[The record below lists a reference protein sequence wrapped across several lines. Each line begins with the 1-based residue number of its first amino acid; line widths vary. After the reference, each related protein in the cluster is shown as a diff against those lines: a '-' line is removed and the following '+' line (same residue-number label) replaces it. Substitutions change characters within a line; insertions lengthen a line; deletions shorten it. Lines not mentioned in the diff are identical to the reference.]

1 MTSILTKNQKKRFT
15 GFYKDNGTRYR
26 VTATVRHDDECGN
39 GHNTFAITA
48 DVAEEVTKYGEPFW
62 RNVAFGCCHDD
73 IARAIPDL
81 APYIKW
87 HLCSADQ
94 PLHYIANTV
103 YHAGDLDHNGLR
115 KGEERQII
123 NGRTKL
129 PCWKLEADKDIPEYH
144 DSAEQPR
151 QFATLRYVPL
161 MRIGEGK
168 PRDLDAARSCA
179 IWPDA
184 TDEELTA
191 PGLKDRLKARH
202 PQLMADFR
210 AAVESLGFIY

>member
-1 MTSILTKNQKKRFT
+1 MNSILTKHQVKTYGPRQYREAGT
-15 GFYKDNGTRYR
+15 IYKITANVRY
-26 VTATVRHDDECGN
+26 DDQCGN
-39 GHNTFAITA
+39 GHNSFSITA
-48 DVAEEVTKYGEPFW
+48 DIYRRDGNNRWCESS
-62 RNVAFGCCHDD
+62 FGCQHDSV
-73 IARAIPDL
+73 AKHFPQL

-87 HLCSADQ
+87 HLFSADQ

-103 YHAGDLDHNGLR
+103 YHAGDRDHNGLR
-115 KGEERQII
+115 KGEERQIV

-129 PCWKLEADKDIPEYH
+129 PCWKLEADKNIPEYH

-161 MRIGEGK
+161 VRIGEGK
-168 PRDLDAARSCA
+168 PRNLDAARSCA

-191 PGLKDRLKARH
+191 TGLEDRLKERH
-202 PQLMADFR
+202 AQLMTDFR